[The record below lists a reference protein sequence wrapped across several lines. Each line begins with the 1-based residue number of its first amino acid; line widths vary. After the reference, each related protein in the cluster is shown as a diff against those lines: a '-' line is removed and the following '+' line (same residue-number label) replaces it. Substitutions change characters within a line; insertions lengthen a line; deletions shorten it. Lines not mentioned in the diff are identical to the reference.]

1 MQKRIN
7 RARSIAV
14 NIPITI
20 FLSILALLVLVP
32 VLWIILGTFKPEK
45 EIISYPPTFI
55 PHTLTLENFA
65 SVSGRIKIWR
75 YALNS
80 LIYAGGTTTIAMFVN
95 SLAGYVYA
103 RFTFKGKTICF
114 LLTLATMMVPFQVI
128 MVPLFLIVFNLGMWR
143 MAPAAGA
150 AIAPPEGLVPVS
162 REGVSSAM
170 STITSGSSAGAKQA
184 KDTTTSPVLPLSAVP
199 VLPPMR

>member
-1 MQKRIN
+1 MMQKHIN

-32 VLWIILGTFKPEK
+32 ILWIILGTFKPEK

-55 PHTLTLENFA
+55 PQALTFENFVN
-65 SVSGRIKIWR
+65 VSKRIKIWR

-80 LIYAGGTTTIAMFVN
+80 LIYAGGTTLIAMFVN

-103 RFTFKGKTICF
+103 RYTFKGKTICF

-128 MVPLFLIVFNLGMWR
+128 M
-143 MAPAAGA
+143 
-150 AIAPPEGLVPVS
+150 E
-162 REGVSSAM
+162 
-170 STITSGSSAGAKQA
+170 
-184 KDTTTSPVLPLSAVP
+184 
-199 VLPPMR
+199 